1 MIKFGP
7 SGFCEDF
14 SLNHKKSEE
23 MPNWLEEHNLKAY
36 EISFTNGINYGDEK
50 CLKLGKLFAEKGISL
65 SVHAPYYIN
74 FANPN
79 PEMIEKSIG
88 YIINSLKKMKLLGA
102 TRLVFHPGSLMK
114 QSREQAHENIMKNL
128 KLLLKRIDEQQFDF
142 DFYICPETMG
152 KHGQCGTVAEVAQM
166 CALDTRIIPTLD
178 FGHINS
184 FNGGSLKTKLDYKMV
199 FDTLK
204 NYLGDRFNK
213 VHIHFSK
220 IEYGDKGE
228 IRHLNFETDDKGY
241 GPDFL
246 PLAQVLSELNINANV
261 ISESSGKQT
270 KDAVAMQN
278 LYNYCKKI

>member
-1 MIKFGP
+1 MINFGP

-14 SLNHKKSEE
+14 SLVHKKSEE
-23 MPNWLEEHNLKAY
+23 MPAWLEQHGLGAY

-50 CLKLGKLFAEKGISL
+50 CEKLGQLFAEKGISV

-102 TRLVFHPGSLMK
+102 TRLVFHPGALMK
-114 QSREQAHENIMKNL
+114 QSREIAHQAVLNNL
-128 KLLLKRIDEQQFDF
+128 KLLMQRIDEQNFDF
-142 DFYICPETMG
+142 QFYICPETMG

-166 CALDTRIIPTLD
+166 CAIDTRIIPTLD

-184 FNGGSLKTKLDYKMV
+184 FNGGNLKTEEDYRNV
-199 FDTLK
+199 FYTLK
-204 NYLGDRFNK
+204 AVLGDRFNL

-228 IRHLNFETDDKGY
+228 IRHLTFDNDEKGY
-241 GPDFL
+241 GPNFE
-246 PLAQVLSELNINANV
+246 PLAKVLKELNVSANV
-261 ISESSGKQT
+261 ISESNGKQT
-270 KDAVAMQN
+270 IDAAKMQEIYRN
-278 LYNYCKKI
+278 A

>member
-1 MIKFGP
+1 MQMINFGP

-14 SLNHKKSEE
+14 KEVHKSSED
-23 MPNWLEEHNLKAY
+23 MPNWLENHGLSAY
-36 EISFTNGINYGDEK
+36 EISFTNGINYSDEK
-50 CLKLGKLFAEKGISL
+50 CKILGKKFAEKNISV

-102 TRLVFHPGSLMK
+102 TRLVFHPGALMK
-114 QSREQAHENIMKNL
+114 QSREQAQANIIENL
-128 KLLLKRIDEQQFDF
+128 KLLLKRIDEQNFDF
-142 DFYICPETMG
+142 EFYICPETMG

-184 FNGGSLKTKLDYKMV
+184 FGGGSLKNETDYENV
-199 FDTLK
+199 FRTLQAVI
-204 NYLGDRFNK
+204 GDRFKK

-220 IEYGDKGE
+220 IEYGAKGE
-228 IRHLNFETDDKGY
+228 IRHLTFDTDSQNF
-241 GPDFL
+241 GPDFE
-246 PLAQVLSELNINANV
+246 PLAKVLKQLYIDANV

-270 KDAVAMQN
+270 ADAVTMQ
-278 LYNYCKKI
+278 KIYKNV

>member
-14 SLNHKKSEE
+14 KSAYKTSEDI
-23 MPNWLEEHNLKAY
+23 PNWLEQNGLSAY
-36 EISFTNGINYGDEK
+36 EISFTNGINYSDEK
-50 CLKLGKLFAEKGISL
+50 CKILGRKFAEKNISV

-102 TRLVFHPGSLMK
+102 TKLVFHPGALMK
-114 QSREQAHENIMKNL
+114 QSREQAQSNIIENL
-128 KLLLKRIDEQQFDF
+128 KLLLKRIDEQNFDF
-142 DFYICPETMG
+142 EYYLCPETMG
-152 KHGQCGTVAEVAQM
+152 KHGQCGTVAEVAYM
-166 CALDTRIIPTLD
+166 CSLDTRIIPTLD

-184 FNGGSLKTKLDYKMV
+184 FGGGCLKTEEDYENV
-199 FDTLK
+199 FRTLQAVI
-204 NYLGDRFNK
+204 GDRYKK

-220 IEYGDKGE
+220 IEYGSKGE
-228 IRHLNFETDDKGY
+228 IRHLTFDTDTQNY
-241 GPDFL
+241 GPDFS
-246 PLAQVLSELNINANV
+246 PLAKVLKQLDIDANV

-270 KDAVAMQN
+270 ADSVTMQN
-278 LYNYCKKI
+278 IYKNV